1 LQGFI
6 PESDADFIFQPILL
20 DELMDK
26 NWQGLSQVTGDAS
39 YDNFDNAK

>member
-1 LQGFI
+1 MLNAGGVSN
-6 PESDADFIFQPILL
+6 EEL

-39 YDNFDNAK
+39 YDKFDCAKK